1 LIILLL
7 LLTPLLQIKWLFD
20 TEGID
25 ETFILSVDGVH
36 CKIMEPR
43 TDPGSKWYSVKSNG
57 AGLAYELAIAINHN
71 QLCWINGPFP
81 AGTNDMSIF
90 KKPNGL
96 RSRMP
101 RGKRVIA
108 DEGYVGEPWMLSTRN
123 PLDSTPLKD
132 FKRRAKGRQESFNS
146 RIKCFNILKHEF
158 RGKGS
163 QGVGKLE
170 KHKRAF
176 EACCI
181 LVQYEMG
188 NGRPLFEV

>member
-1 LIILLL
+1 
-7 LLTPLLQIKWLFD
+7 LQIKWLFD
-20 TEGID
+20 NEGID

-43 TDPGSKWYSVKSNG
+43 TDPGAKWYSVKSNG

-90 KKPNGL
+90 KKADGL
-96 RSRMP
+96 RSLMP

-123 PLDSTPLKD
+123 PLDSTPVKD
-132 FKRRAKGRQESFNS
+132 FKRQS
-146 RIKCFNILKHEF
+146 
-158 RGKGS
+158 
-163 QGVGKLE
+163 
-170 KHKRAF
+170 
-176 EACCI
+176 
-181 LVQYEMG
+181 
-188 NGRPLFEV
+188 